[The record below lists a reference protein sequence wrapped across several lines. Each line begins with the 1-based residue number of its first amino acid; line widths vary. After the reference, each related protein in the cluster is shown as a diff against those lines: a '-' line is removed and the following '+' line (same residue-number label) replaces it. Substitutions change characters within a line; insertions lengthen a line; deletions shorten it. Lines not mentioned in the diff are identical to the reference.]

1 MRNKYTSYSKLELT
15 YQYKFIDIDLVNKL
29 FTIDIIDVKSGKI
42 ILTISIDL
50 SKDTIEIEGNL
61 EDFPHSI
68 EKTIFSLKSTAND
81 CIKNNISNPDQL

>member
-1 MRNKYTSYSKLELT
+1 MKDE
-15 YQYKFIDIDLVNKL
+15 
-29 FTIDIIDVKSGKI
+29 KI

-68 EKTIFSLKSTAND
+68 EETIFSSKFTAND
-81 CIKNNISNPDQL
+81 CFKNNISNPDQL